1 MEMLKNKLINNN
13 KANNIVFIIFII
25 SLSVLIFTQQYK
37 LINYLVW
44 EDEFETI
51 VASRM
56 MAEGLV
62 LFKEIFN
69 QHGPLTFLISL
80 LLEII
85 GFNSFYNYRLTIIII
100 QIAIFIS
107 FAFSPIIKHK
117 FTRLMALII
126 VASYILLV
134 TPDLYGHTY
143 TYQNLAGLILMFLLS
158 QFIIPQSFYNTK
170 ISDFKILIFLILLFS
185 LPFLAVTYI
194 PVTFFLFL
202 LIFEFQKIKIYVT
215 SLAIALSLNALF
227 ITATSSW
234 KGYFVYHYYLNATVL
249 SEFYPNQSLGEVP
262 MNLYRSIQPHFIYFT
277 ILLVVAGYLLVKINK
292 DNRYK
297 YIILL
302 LAFASLLIRGV
313 DFQALPFYYAIATL
327 LIVVL
332 VKLEQ
337 YRTRYISTS
346 ILGILCAMFLALFT
360 NQEKISKNQVPQSSD
375 FQQLSDFVTNKND
388 TVFSYTFKNS
398 EYILADRLP
407 ASNDYFYLPAQ
418 AEYYKNPILGVEND
432 ICEQL
437 KSVAPK
443 VGYFEKYDW
452 SEELKWDVYAN
463 CVNELLAS
471 EYQNLT
477 FNTLFIRKDLLVKES
492 LPAIQNVES
501 EFRPSRK
508 LKQGNQLEI
517 NFPESLKKYPVEI
530 ERIGIL
536 FATYGKKIPGSFQLE
551 VRDLESQVINY
562 EIDGQDISD
571 NRYTFINLKN
581 HKVDQLSLK
590 STQDIEISTWESVSD
605 DQSNTCILL
614 KFTNGKFYLTP
625 GCLPF

>member
-1 MEMLKNKLINNN
+1 VLIN
-13 KANNIVFIIFII
+13 KIIKYPKLVNIAFAILII
-25 SLSVLIFTQQYK
+25 STSALIVTQQYK

-85 GFNSFYNYRLTIIII
+85 GFNSFNNYRLTIIII

-117 FTRLMALII
+117 FTKLMALII

-143 TYQNLAGLILMFLLS
+143 TYQNLAGLILMLLLS
-158 QFIIPQSFYNTK
+158 QFIIPKSFYNTQ
-170 ISDFKILIFLILLFS
+170 ISDLKTRLFLISLFS

-202 LIFEFQKIKIYVT
+202 LIFEFKRIKIYAT

-277 ILLVVAGYLLVKINK
+277 ILLVVAGYLLVKIKK

-327 LIVVL
+327 LIVIL

-337 YRTRYISTS
+337 HQLRYFSTS
-346 ILGILCAMFLALFT
+346 ILGILAAMSLALFM
-360 NQEKISKNQVPQSSD
+360 NQEKINRNQIPQSSD
-375 FQQLSDFVTNKND
+375 FQQLSEFVTKKNEK
-388 TVFSYTFKNS
+388 VFSYTFKNS

-407 ASNDYFYLPAQ
+407 ASYDYFYLPAQ

-437 KSVAPK
+437 KLVAPK

-452 SEELKWDVYAN
+452 SENLKWDVYAA

-477 FNTLFIRKDLLVKES
+477 FKTLFIRKDLLVKES
-492 LPAIQNVES
+492 STVLQNSEY

-508 LKQGNQLEI
+508 LTQDGQLEI
-517 NFPESLKKYPVEI
+517 NFPESLKKYPTEI

-536 FATYGKKIPGSFQLE
+536 FATYGKEIQGSIQLE
-551 VRDLESQVINY
+551 VRDLDSQVINY
-562 EIDGQDISD
+562 EVDGQDISD

-581 HKVDQLSLK
+581 HKIDQLSLK
-590 STQDIEISTWESVSD
+590 STQDSEISTWESISEV
-605 DQSNTCILL
+605 QSNTCILL
-614 KFTNGKFYLTP
+614 KFTDGKFYLTP

>member
-1 MEMLKNKLINNN
+1 VLIN
-13 KANNIVFIIFII
+13 KIIKYPKLVNIAFAILIVGI
-25 SLSVLIFTQQYK
+25 SALILTQQYK

-80 LLEII
+80 LLETI
-85 GFNSFYNYRLTIIII
+85 GFNSFNNYRFTIIII

-202 LIFEFQKIKIYVT
+202 LIFEFKRIKIYAT

-277 ILLVVAGYLLVKINK
+277 ILLVVAGYLLVKIKK

-327 LIVVL
+327 LIVIL

-337 YRTRYISTS
+337 YQLRYFSTS
-346 ILGILCAMFLALFT
+346 ILGILAAMSLALFM
-360 NQEKISKNQVPQSSD
+360 NQEKINKNQVPQSSD
-375 FQQLSDFVTNKND
+375 FQQLSEFVTKKNEK
-388 TVFSYTFKNS
+388 VFSYTFKNS

-407 ASNDYFYLPAQ
+407 ASYDYFYLPAQ

-437 KSVAPK
+437 KLVAPK

-452 SEELKWDVYAN
+452 SENLKWDVYAA

-477 FNTLFIRKDLLVKES
+477 FKTLFIRKDLLVKES
-492 LPAIQNVES
+492 STVLQNSEY

-508 LKQGNQLEI
+508 LTQGGQLEI
-517 NFPESLKKYPVEI
+517 NFPESLKKYPAEI
-530 ERIGIL
+530 ERIGVL
-536 FATYGKKIPGSFQLE
+536 FATYGKEIQGSFQLE
-551 VRDLESQVINY
+551 VRDLDSQVINY
-562 EIDGQDISD
+562 EVAGQDISD
-571 NRYTFINLKN
+571 NRYTFINLNN
-581 HKVDQLSLK
+581 HKIDQLSLK
-590 STQDIEISTWESVSD
+590 STQDLEISTWESVSEV
-605 DQSNTCILL
+605 QSNTCILL
-614 KFTNGKFYLTP
+614 KFTDGKFYLTP

>member
-1 MEMLKNKLINNN
+1 MLIN
-13 KANNIVFIIFII
+13 KIIKYPKLVNIAFAILII
-25 SLSVLIFTQQYK
+25 STSALIVTQQYK

-85 GFNSFYNYRLTIIII
+85 GFNSFNNYRLTIIII

-117 FTRLMALII
+117 FTKLMALII

-143 TYQNLAGLILMFLLS
+143 TYQNLAGLILMLLLS
-158 QFIIPQSFYNTK
+158 QFIIPKSFYNTQ
-170 ISDFKILIFLILLFS
+170 ISDLKTRLFLISLFS

-202 LIFEFQKIKIYVT
+202 LIFEFKRIKIYAT

-277 ILLVVAGYLLVKINK
+277 ILLVVAGYLLVKIKK

-327 LIVVL
+327 LIVIL

-337 YRTRYISTS
+337 HQLRYFSTS
-346 ILGILCAMFLALFT
+346 ILGILAAMSLALFM
-360 NQEKISKNQVPQSSD
+360 NQEKINRNQIPQSSD
-375 FQQLSDFVTNKND
+375 FQQLSEFVTKKNEK
-388 TVFSYTFKNS
+388 VFSYTFKNS

-407 ASNDYFYLPAQ
+407 ASYDYFYLPAQ

-437 KSVAPK
+437 KLVAPK

-452 SEELKWDVYAN
+452 SENLKWDVYAA

-477 FNTLFIRKDLLVKES
+477 FKTLFIRKDLLVKES
-492 LPAIQNVES
+492 STVLQNSEY

-508 LKQGNQLEI
+508 LTQDGQLEI
-517 NFPESLKKYPVEI
+517 NFPESLKKYPTEI

-536 FATYGKKIPGSFQLE
+536 FATYGKEIQGSIQLE
-551 VRDLESQVINY
+551 VRDLDSQVINY
-562 EIDGQDISD
+562 EVDGQDISD

-581 HKVDQLSLK
+581 HKIDQLSLK
-590 STQDIEISTWESVSD
+590 STQDSEISTWESISEV
-605 DQSNTCILL
+605 QSNTCILL
-614 KFTNGKFYLTP
+614 KFTDGKFYLTP

>member
-1 MEMLKNKLINNN
+1 
-13 KANNIVFIIFII
+13 
-25 SLSVLIFTQQYK
+25 
-37 LINYLVW
+37 
-44 EDEFETI
+44 
-51 VASRM
+51 
-56 MAEGLV
+56 
-62 LFKEIFN
+62 
-69 QHGPLTFLISL
+69 
-80 LLEII
+80 
-85 GFNSFYNYRLTIIII
+85 
-100 QIAIFIS
+100 
-107 FAFSPIIKHK
+107 
-117 FTRLMALII
+117 MALII

-202 LIFEFQKIKIYVT
+202 LIFEFKRIKIYAT

-277 ILLVVAGYLLVKINK
+277 ILLVVAGYLLVKIKK

-297 YIILL
+297 FIILL
-302 LAFASLLIRGV
+302 VALASLLIRGI

-327 LIVVL
+327 LIVIL
-332 VKLEQ
+332 AKLEQ
-337 YRTRYISTS
+337 YRLRYFSTS
-346 ILGILCAMFLALFT
+346 ILGILAAMFLALFM
-360 NQEKISKNQVPQSSD
+360 NQEQINKNQVPQSSD
-375 FQQLSDFVTNKND
+375 FQQLSDFVTNKSD
-388 TVFSYTFKNS
+388 KVFSYTFKNS

-407 ASNDYFYLPAQ
+407 ASYDYFYLPAQ
-418 AEYYKNPILGVEND
+418 AEYYKNPILGVGND

-437 KSVAPK
+437 KLVAPK

-452 SEELKWDVYAN
+452 SEELKWDVYAT

-517 NFPESLKKYPVEI
+517 NFPESLKNIQSKLKELVFSLLRMAKKYQV
-530 ERIGIL
+530 L
-536 FATYGKKIPGSFQLE
+536 F
-551 VRDLESQVINY
+551 
-562 EIDGQDISD
+562 
-571 NRYTFINLKN
+571 NLK
-581 HKVDQLSLK
+581 LG
-590 STQDIEISTWESVSD
+590 I
-605 DQSNTCILL
+605 
-614 KFTNGKFYLTP
+614 
-625 GCLPF
+625 

>member
-1 MEMLKNKLINNN
+1 ML
-13 KANNIVFIIFII
+13 
-25 SLSVLIFTQQYK
+25 
-37 LINYLVW
+37 
-44 EDEFETI
+44 
-51 VASRM
+51 
-56 MAEGLV
+56 
-62 LFKEIFN
+62 
-69 QHGPLTFLISL
+69 
-80 LLEII
+80 
-85 GFNSFYNYRLTIIII
+85 
-100 QIAIFIS
+100 
-107 FAFSPIIKHK
+107 
-117 FTRLMALII
+117 
-126 VASYILLV
+126 
-134 TPDLYGHTY
+134 
-143 TYQNLAGLILMFLLS
+143 LLS
-158 QFIIPQSFYNTK
+158 QFIIPKSFYNTK
-170 ISDFKILIFLILLFS
+170 ISDLKILLFLILLFS

-202 LIFEFQKIKIYVT
+202 LAFEFQKIKIYVT

-234 KGYFVYHYYLNATVL
+234 KGYFVYHFYLNATVL

-302 LAFASLLIRGV
+302 LALASLLIRGI

-327 LIVVL
+327 LIVIL

-337 YRTRYISTS
+337 YQLRYFLTS
-346 ILGILCAMFLALFT
+346 ILGILAAMSLALFM
-360 NQEKISKNQVPQSSD
+360 NQEKINKNQIPQSSD
-375 FQQLSDFVTNKND
+375 FQQLSEFVTKKNEK
-388 TVFSYTFKNS
+388 VFSYTFKNS

-407 ASNDYFYLPAQ
+407 ASYDYFYLPAQ

-437 KSVAPK
+437 KLVAPK

-452 SEELKWDVYAN
+452 SEEFKWDVYAT

-477 FNTLFIRKDLLVKES
+477 FNTLFIRKDLLVKQS
-492 LPAIQNVES
+492 ISAIQNVEY

-517 NFPESLKKYPVEI
+517 DFPESLKEYPVEI

>member
-25 SLSVLIFTQQYK
+25 SLSALIVTQQYK

-80 LLEII
+80 LLEIL
-85 GFNSFYNYRLTIIII
+85 GFNSFNNYRLTIIII

-117 FTRLMALII
+117 FTKLMALII

-143 TYQNLAGLILMFLLS
+143 TYQNLAGLILMLLLT
-158 QFIIPQSFYNTK
+158 QFIIPKSFYNTE
-170 ISDFKILIFLILLFS
+170 ISDLKTRLFLIILFS

-194 PVTFFLFL
+194 PVTFFLLL
-202 LIFEFQKIKIYVT
+202 LIFEFKRIKIYAT

-277 ILLVVAGYLLVKINK
+277 ILLVVAGYLLVKIKKN
-292 DNRYK
+292 NRYK

-327 LIVVL
+327 LIVIL

-337 YRTRYISTS
+337 YQLRYFSTS
-346 ILGILCAMFLALFT
+346 ILGILAAMSLALFM
-360 NQEKISKNQVPQSSD
+360 NQEKINNNQVPQSSD
-375 FQQLSDFVTNKND
+375 FQQLSDFVTNKSD
-388 TVFSYTFKNS
+388 KVFSYTFKNS

-452 SEELKWDVYAN
+452 SEEFKWDVYAT
-463 CVNELLAS
+463 CVNELLAT

-477 FNTLFIRKDLLVKES
+477 FNTLFIRKDLLIKES
-492 LPAIQNVES
+492 IPAIKNVEY
-501 EFRPSRK
+501 EFRPSGK
-508 LKQGNQLEI
+508 LAQSNQLEI
-517 NFPESLKKYPVEI
+517 NFPESLKKYPAEI

-536 FATYGKKIPGSFQLE
+536 FATYGEKISGSIQLE
-551 VRDLESQVINY
+551 VRDLDSQVINY
-562 EIDGQDISD
+562 EVDGQDIID

-581 HKVDQLSLK
+581 HKVNQISLK
-590 STQDIEISTWESVSD
+590 STRDIEISTWESVSA

-614 KFTNGKFYLTP
+614 KFVNDKFYLTP
-625 GCLPF
+625 GCRPF

>member
-1 MEMLKNKLINNN
+1 
-13 KANNIVFIIFII
+13 
-25 SLSVLIFTQQYK
+25 
-37 LINYLVW
+37 
-44 EDEFETI
+44 
-51 VASRM
+51 
-56 MAEGLV
+56 
-62 LFKEIFN
+62 
-69 QHGPLTFLISL
+69 
-80 LLEII
+80 
-85 GFNSFYNYRLTIIII
+85 
-100 QIAIFIS
+100 
-107 FAFSPIIKHK
+107 
-117 FTRLMALII
+117 MALII

-143 TYQNLAGLILMFLLS
+143 TYQNLAGLFLMFLLS

-262 MNLYRSIQPHFIYFT
+262 MNLYRSIQPHSIYFT

-327 LIVVL
+327 LIVIL

-590 STQDIEISTWESVSD
+590 STQDIEISTWESGSEV
-605 DQSNTCILL
+605 QTNTCILL
-614 KFTNGKFYLTP
+614 KFTDGKFYLTP